1 MIKFI
6 FTMIFY
12 VAVARWIYAEVRL
25 VTPQVMPAMD
35 AVLTIAQIPTHD
47 KWDPELTKQLLT
59 VAGIQKPTA
68 KGSKGQAIESE
79 AEAQEL

>member
-6 FTMIFY
+6 FSMIFY

-25 VTPQVMPAMD
+25 VTPQVVPALDSVM
-35 AVLTIAQIPTHD
+35 TIAQIPTHD
-47 KWDPELTKQLLT
+47 KWDPELTDQLLKL
-59 VAGIQKPTA
+59 AGIHSPSA
-68 KGSKGQAIESE
+68 KDSTHRSAESE

>member
-25 VTPQVMPAMD
+25 VTPQVVPAID
-35 AVLTIAQIPTHD
+35 SVLTIAQIPTHD
-47 KWDPELTKQLLT
+47 KWDPELTNQLLT
-59 VAGIQKPTA
+59 IAGVKSTPA
-68 KGSKGQAIESE
+68 KDGVRRAPEAD

>member
-25 VTPQVMPAMD
+25 VTPQVMPAID
-35 AVLTIAQIPTHD
+35 KVITLAQIPTHD
-47 KWDPELTKQLLT
+47 KWDPKLTEQLLT
-59 VAGIQKPTA
+59 LAGFQKAT
-68 KGSKGQAIESE
+68 KSGSNRHALEAE

>member
-25 VTPQVMPAMD
+25 VTPNVMPAID
-35 AVLTIAQIPTHD
+35 RVLTVAQIPTHD
-47 KWDPELTKQLLT
+47 KWDPELTEQLLT
-59 VAGIQKPTA
+59 LAGFPNTSRKDE
-68 KGSKGQAIESE
+68 KGRAFQVEV
-79 AEAQEL
+79 EAQEL